1 MGHHDHDHQSG
12 HTPHDSQPMSFAEK
26 GSKLLS
32 HWIQH
37 NSDHAQ
43 NYRQWSAEFRLN
55 QLPQVAALLESAA
68 ELTLKINQILDEAA
82 SIMASAKKSH

>member
-1 MGHHDHDHQSG
+1 MGHHDHRHSE
-12 HTPHDSQPMSFAEK
+12 HAHHHSHPLSFSEK

-37 NSDHAQ
+37 NNDHAH
-43 NYRQWSAEFRLN
+43 NYRQWAAEFRLN

-68 ELTLKINQILDEAA
+68 EATLRINQILDEAA
-82 SIMASAKKSH
+82 DHVAAAKDGP

>member
-1 MGHHDHDHQSG
+1 MGHHDHHQPG
-12 HTPHDSQPMSFAEK
+12 HAHHDNHPMSFAEK
-26 GSKLLS
+26 GSKLIG

-43 NYRQWSAEFRLN
+43 NYRQWAAEFRLN

-68 ELTLKINQILDEAA
+68 ELTLRINQTLDEAA
-82 SIMASAKKSH
+82 IIVASAKKDH